1 MSNLKKGSWMNK
13 GEFQGQL
20 IRGGQRTGREGGTNS
35 DSEAGTT
42 AGGQNE
48 GPRCTSVSG
57 IS

>member
-1 MSNLKKGSWMNK
+1 MNK

-20 IRGGQRTGREGGTNS
+20 MRGGQRTGREGGTNS